1 MKKSLFMVLTI
12 LAIFPLKTF
21 AWGKK
26 GHEIVAQIA
35 FKQLDKKTRKLIMS
49 YLDGMTIEQAANWM
63 DDIKKDHSYDKFKP
77 LHYVNFEKGET
88 VKDSCCDNIIHSLN
102 STITELKHYKDYSK
116 KEIKIKICFLFHL
129 IGDLHQPLHVG
140 YGSDK
145 GGNLFQVN
153 FNSKSINLHGLLDY
167 GIIEN
172 QNIKLNDCLKYN
184 SYNFQQIVIL
194 CNGSVLD
201 WAKESRNYLGEIYAT
216 NKQINVTY
224 IKTNSNLIKSQIQ
237 KAGIRLGGILKKV
250 FEENKELKR

>member
-1 MKKSLFMVLTI
+1 MGLTI

-102 STITELKHYKDYSK
+102 SNIT
-116 KEIKIKICFLFHL
+116 
-129 IGDLHQPLHVG
+129 
-140 YGSDK
+140 
-145 GGNLFQVN
+145 
-153 FNSKSINLHGLLDY
+153 
-167 GIIEN
+167 
-172 QNIKLNDCLKYN
+172 
-184 SYNFQQIVIL
+184 
-194 CNGSVLD
+194 
-201 WAKESRNYLGEIYAT
+201 
-216 NKQINVTY
+216 
-224 IKTNSNLIKSQIQ
+224 
-237 KAGIRLGGILKKV
+237 
-250 FEENKELKR
+250 